1 MVMQRRRQLALNDPL
16 LNAAMVGQSKAFLT
30 RFGREPTTQDHV
42 FFCWHSDT
50 PRAMCD
56 LCFAEYERAI
66 VAAAE
71 EAGIDPG
78 EALDIA
84 GVEDP
89 FGSLRST
96 H

>member
-1 MVMQRRRQLALNDPL
+1 MQRKKDLAPNDPL
-16 LNAAMVGQSKAFLT
+16 LRDAMAAQSKAFST
-30 RFGREPTTQDHV
+30 RFGRKPTARDPV

-50 PRAMCD
+50 PRAMCE

-71 EAGIDPG
+71 NAGIDPAR
-78 EALDIA
+78 ALEIA
-84 GVEDP
+84 GVDDP
-89 FGSLRST
+89 LGSLKTT

>member
-1 MVMQRRRQLALNDPL
+1 MQRRKDLPRNDHL
-16 LNAAMVGQSKAFLT
+16 LRDAIAAQSKPFAA
-30 RFGREPTTQDHV
+30 RFGREPTPYDPV

-78 EALDIA
+78 EALEIA

>member
-1 MVMQRRRQLALNDPL
+1 MRRRNNLARNDAL
-16 LNAAMVGQSKAFLT
+16 LRDAMVVQSKTFVA
-30 RFGREPTTQDHV
+30 RFGREPTAEDHV
-42 FFCWHSDT
+42 FFCWHSNT
-50 PRAMCD
+50 PRAMCA

-78 EALDIA
+78 KALEIA

-89 FGSLRST
+89 LGSLRST

>member
-1 MVMQRRRQLALNDPL
+1 MQRKKDLALNDPL
-16 LNAAMVGQSKAFLT
+16 LRDAMAAQSKAFSA
-30 RFGREPTTQDHV
+30 RFGREPSTQDPV

-50 PRAMCD
+50 PRAMCE

-71 EAGIDPG
+71 KAGIDPAR
-78 EALDIA
+78 ALEIA
-84 GVEDP
+84 GVDDP
-89 FGSLRST
+89 LGSLKTT

>member
-1 MVMQRRRQLALNDPL
+1 MQRRKDLARNDPL
-16 LNAAMVGQSKAFLT
+16 LRDAMVAQSKAFVT

-78 EALDIA
+78 EALEIA

-96 H
+96 N

>member
-1 MVMQRRRQLALNDPL
+1 MQRRRDLTRNGPL
-16 LNAAMVGQSKAFLT
+16 LRDAMVAQSKIFAA
-30 RFGREPTTQDHV
+30 RFGREPTPHDPV

-71 EAGIDPG
+71 KAGIDVAR
-78 EALDIA
+78 ALEVA
-84 GVEDP
+84 GVDDP
-89 FGSLRST
+89 LESLKTT